1 MSEQKSYTRQE
12 RLVVA
17 GLRDKLNHA
26 ESVEDVKKFFVQQAQ
41 SLLQQVFGES
51 FAVHYEDLRLQP
63 DRPPYYQLQG
73 ELAASTEIKRE
84 FSESDLDEIL
94 YRIAQQAAHR
104 YTHLAGNP
112 AKTKARIR
120 R

>member
-1 MSEQKSYTRQE
+1 MSAQNSYTKQE
-12 RLVVA
+12 RQVVA

-41 SLLQQVFGES
+41 SLLQQVFGED
-51 FAVHYEDLRLQP
+51 FAMHYEDIRLQP
-63 DRPPYYQLQG
+63 DSPPYYQLQG
-73 ELAASTEIKRE
+73 ELAASAELKRE

-94 YRIAQQAAHR
+94 HRIAQQAAHR

-112 AKTKARIR
+112 AKTEAKIR